1 MLRIGAVT
9 AVIAALSS
17 AAEARPLALEAF
29 FAKPAFATGSFR
41 NALDGSR
48 RDIKVCFNGRWIA
61 GSRTLILDEDIR
73 FSDGERQHKT
83 WRLTRTGPWTYSGT
97 RDDVVGTAV
106 GLIDD
111 QGRVRLRYRAAVG
124 THIVSFDD
132 VLTPQRDGSISNA
145 ASLSYFFLHVG
156 DVELSIR
163 HAERGRC

>member
-1 MLRIGAVT
+1 MLRIGAVM

-17 AAEARPLALEAF
+17 SAEARPLALEAF
-29 FAKPAFATGSFR
+29 FTKPATATGSFR

-61 GSRTLILDEDIR
+61 RSRTLVLDEDIR

-83 WRLTRTGPWTYSGT
+83 WRLTRTGPWTYTGT

-106 GLIDD
+106 GFVDD
-111 QGRVRLRYRAAVG
+111 QGRVRLRYRANVG
-124 THIVSFDD
+124 GHVVRFDD
-132 VLTPQRDGSISNA
+132 VLTPLHDGSISNT
-145 ASLSYFFLHVG
+145 ASLTAYFVHVG

-163 HAERGRC
+163 HVGRGRC